1 MARGRVFIL
10 IEGHAVNGL
19 LYVRAAQRLGLHPIT
34 LSVDPARYSY
44 IATEQLHA
52 ICVDTNDLDALIDE
66 CSRLSATDGI
76 AGITGAL
83 DSVYATV
90 SKLCRHFNLPGP
102 DPVAIE
108 RCYDKFAQRQLLAQA
123 GIRVPSFRTVTSAAD
138 VESSAAEIG
147 LPVILKPVMGSGS
160 SGVRLCYSVEAL
172 AEHTAYL
179 LGGAHRWRCTPRIL
193 IEEFADGPYY
203 CAEMMGT
210 EFVGIAASDL
220 HPPPY
225 FVFREWTF
233 PAVLTEEEH
242 ERIANLSLH
251 CLRALDLGWGP
262 TNIEFRWTKSGPVV
276 IEVNPRLGGAPDP
289 QLIQLAYGVDLITE
303 HIKLAIGEK
312 CDLRRKH
319 SDTAAAR
326 MLVPDHDGFLDW
338 IGGVA
343 LATAVPGITEVRMY
357 VTAETP
363 IIKKGDD
370 RDYIGHVIAASPNLG
385 RTREIL
391 QNAVNLIEWSI
402 TPFSRPTSAVGAT

>member
-1 MARGRVFIL
+1 MARGGVFIL

-34 LSVDPARYSY
+34 LSANPARYDY
-44 IATEQLHA
+44 IATERLHA
-52 ICVDTNDLDALIDE
+52 ICVDTNDLDALINE
-66 CSRLSATDGI
+66 CSRLNAVDGI

-90 SKLCRHFNLPGP
+90 SKLCRHFDLPGP
-102 DPVAIE
+102 DPVSIE

-123 GIRVPSFRTVTSAAD
+123 GIPVPFFRTATSAAD
-138 VESSAAEIG
+138 VQSSAAEIG

-160 SGVRLCYSVEAL
+160 SGVRLCHSVEAL
-172 AEHTAYL
+172 AEHTSYL
-179 LGGAHRWRCTPRIL
+179 LGGTHRWRCTPRIL
-193 IEEFADGPYY
+193 IEEFAQGPYY
-203 CAEMMGT
+203 SAEMMAT
-210 EFVGIAASDL
+210 EFVGIAAADFR
-220 HPPPY
+220 PPPY
-225 FVFREWTF
+225 FVFREWKF
-233 PAVLTEEEH
+233 PAVLTYDEH
-242 ERIANLSLH
+242 ERIADLSLN

-289 QLIQLAYGVDLITE
+289 QLIQLAYGVDLITA

-338 IGGVA
+338 IGGIT
-343 LATAVPGITEVRMY
+343 LATAVPGITEVKMY
-357 VTAETP
+357 VTPETS
-363 IIKKGDD
+363 IVKKGDD
-370 RDYIGHVIAASPNLG
+370 RDYIGHVIAASPDLD
-385 RTREIL
+385 RTGEIL
-391 QNAVNLIEWSI
+391 QHAVNLIEWTI
-402 TPFSRPTSAVGAT
+402 TPFSGV